1 MDVSQASEQRLQS
14 SCISRWRSADFTPAF
29 GQELLS
35 SSAGGGGG
43 GGGVAVAAA
52 GAASSA
58 AGDCK
63 LEIDDDTILCDLMD
77 LDPLPGETWMGNN
90 QSDFN
95 VIPYVNFSQSSSF
108 SPSLSSSS
116 SAAAT
121 TLLYPHCS
129 VSSAYLLQALDEH
142 SALAL
147 MEHQVHGSAAEPN
160 MGSST
165 TAASI
170 CSEPG
175 AEFSASTFMNNPA
188 AAGGGFRG
196 ERANLSQMFLS
207 PHEMMMPRTTPAE
220 ESDPLVSETQCCG
233 GGGEKV
239 VDEEEEEV
247 GGSNNPA
254 GVVERRMIAPAAIEG
269 KMARSCES
277 TAAATDMGNYNS
289 SRRPMIRTDSIP
301 FSLRERLLQALRY
314 IGRSRPDALVQVWMP
329 VTQGNNKL
337 FLTTRDQPYV
347 LERKNDQLW
356 SFRSVSEKYDFPA
369 GDNNNKESTGA
380 GGGGDRGF
388 FCCTGDLPVRVF
400 LNQAPEWT
408 PNVQLYSSAEYLRV
422 EEAQRYDVRGTVS
435 VPVLNP
441 VSRTCLAVIE
451 LVTKTERIQYRPEI
465 DIICRALQVGSHCV
479 PYRISDDHHPVSVVV
494 SSLHP

>member
-43 GGGVAVAAA
+43 GGVAVAPA

-63 LEIDDDTILCDLMD
+63 LEMDDDTILCDLMD

-116 SAAAT
+116 AAAA
-121 TLLYPHCS
+121 TLLYPHCG

-165 TAASI
+165 TAASL

-188 AAGGGFRG
+188 AAGGGFRD

-207 PHEMMMPRTTPAE
+207 PHEMMPRTTPAE
-220 ESDPLVSETQCCG
+220 ESNSLVSETQCG
-233 GGGEKV
+233 GGGVEKV
-239 VDEEEEEV
+239 VEEEEEV
-247 GGSNNPA
+247 GKREK
-254 GVVERRMIAPAAIEG
+254 ERDG
-269 KMARSCES
+269 
-277 TAAATDMGNYNS
+277 
-289 SRRPMIRTDSIP
+289 
-301 FSLRERLLQALRY
+301 
-314 IGRSRPDALVQVWMP
+314 
-329 VTQGNNKL
+329 
-337 FLTTRDQPYV
+337 
-347 LERKNDQLW
+347 
-356 SFRSVSEKYDFPA
+356 
-369 GDNNNKESTGA
+369 
-380 GGGGDRGF
+380 
-388 FCCTGDLPVRVF
+388 
-400 LNQAPEWT
+400 
-408 PNVQLYSSAEYLRV
+408 
-422 EEAQRYDVRGTVS
+422 
-435 VPVLNP
+435 
-441 VSRTCLAVIE
+441 
-451 LVTKTERIQYRPEI
+451 
-465 DIICRALQVGSHCV
+465 
-479 PYRISDDHHPVSVVV
+479 
-494 SSLHP
+494 